1 MPKVVPGYKEEA
13 RKRILEAAF
22 GLFWKKGFRATK
34 MDDIA
39 LELGIS
45 KGAIYTYFKDKKDL
59 FTQATQHY
67 RQEFE
72 SDMTHRMKKSEG
84 QDIFE
89 ILFYLFTEYL
99 KFGFILPFELMNLAV
114 NDEEIKSFLV
124 EDGKDDREYFI
135 KYLTRIQNEGK
146 IRNNIDIYEMAD
158 LIITLFYGL
167 YMSMFLSEDIERAK
181 RIWDNAVEKYK

>member
-22 GLFWKKGFRATK
+22 ELFWKKGFRATK

-59 FTQATQHY
+59 FAQAAQHY
-67 RQEFE
+67 RQKFE
-72 SDMTHRMKKSEG
+72 SDMTRRMKNSDG

-89 ILFYLFTEYL
+89 ILFFLYTEYL
-99 KFGFILPFELMNLAV
+99 KFGFVLPFELMNLAV
-114 NDEEIKSFLV
+114 NDKEIKSVLV
-124 EDGKDDREYFI
+124 EDGKKDKEYFI
-135 KYLTRIQNEGK
+135 KYLIRIQNEGK
-146 IRNNIDIYEMAD
+146 IRRDIDIYELAD
-158 LIITLFYGL
+158 LITTIFYGL
-167 YMSMFLSEDIERAK
+167 YMEMFLGKDIGKAK

>member
-59 FTQATQHY
+59 FAKAAQHY

-72 SDMTHRMKKSEG
+72 SDMTHRMKNSEG

-135 KYLTRIQNEGK
+135 KYLIRIQNEGK
-146 IRNNIDIYEMAD
+146 IRQDIDIYEMAD
-158 LIITLFYGL
+158 LITTLFYGL
-167 YMSMFLSEDIERAK
+167 YMNMFLSEDIERAK

>member
-22 GLFWKKGFRATK
+22 GLFWKKGFWATK

-39 LELGIS
+39 HELGIS

-114 NDEEIKSFLV
+114 NDEEIKLFLV

-135 KYLTRIQNEGK
+135 KYLTGIQNEGK